1 MPEKKNPEK
10 AKQPVHKFRG
20 GGIELSIWENQ
31 GDKGL
36 FYSVT
41 HRRSY
46 KQGDEWKESDSYG
59 EDDLLRLGKLIDEAD
74 SWIVAHR
81 RQQRAGKKAAA

>member
-1 MPEKKNPEK
+1 MPDMKTTEK
-10 AKQPVHKFRG
+10 ARQPIHRVRG
-20 GGIELSIWENQ
+20 GAIELSIWENQ
-31 GDKGL
+31 GDKGP

-59 EDDLLRLGKLIDEAD
+59 EDDLLRLAKLIDEAD
-74 SWIVAHR
+74 GWIVAHR
-81 RQQRAGKKAAA
+81 RQQKAGKKAAA